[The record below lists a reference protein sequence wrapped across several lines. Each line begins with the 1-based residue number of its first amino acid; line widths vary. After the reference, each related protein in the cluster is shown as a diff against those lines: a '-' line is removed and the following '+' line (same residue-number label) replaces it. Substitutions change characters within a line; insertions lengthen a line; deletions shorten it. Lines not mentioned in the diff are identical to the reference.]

1 MLKRFKQL
9 MLVATLGV
17 LLSVGFSGTAQA
29 EQCVADTGFF
39 GTTGTFC
46 LVTDTSQPLV
56 PPTTLQFRVTSEATA
71 FWVSSAS
78 FEVYAVVCGGELV
91 QQGSPGGMSLWN
103 IDLCPRPDDGLLT
116 LTASATMPAPCTE
129 CSDNVEAT
137 FQIPVLAAAANLT
150 TTIRRQ
156 GKWFVART
164 SYDGRGPVTADIVF
178 AIESIK
184 HLKSGGEPVGVFKKR
199 RRVEVT
205 PPGHQEFIQKIPVNA
220 VKQTC
225 RTRTQCQ
232 LSSFANLSVATPDP
246 SDGKDIYSAH
256 AFRKRKGPLIG

>member
-1 MLKRFKQL
+1 MKRTIKLFAALVGMLLISFAVVVPAL
-9 MLVATLGV
+9 A
-17 LLSVGFSGTAQA
+17 SA
-29 EQCVADTGFF
+29 EQCSPDGKI
-39 GTTGTFC
+39 C
-46 LVTDTSQPLV
+46 LVTDVSQPLV
-56 PPTTLQFRVTSEATA
+56 TPTTLQFRVTSEANA
-71 FWVSSAS
+71 FGAFRPSAMD
-78 FEVYAVVCGGELV
+78 GHLV
-91 QQGSPGGMSLWN
+91 EQGAPGGMSLWEISLLPVPTDAT
-103 IDLCPRPDDGLLT
+103 IDLETNATGLDT
-116 LTASATMPAPCTE
+116 EASF
-129 CSDNVEAT
+129 SVS
-137 FQIPVLAAAANLT
+137 VLATAANLT

-199 RRVEVT
+199 RRVEAT
-205 PPGHQEFIQKIPVNA
+205 LPGHQEFIQKIPVNA

-225 RTRTQCQ
+225 RKRTQCQ